1 MKPRRLCAAA
11 LVLLA
16 TNAPAVRAATLGQR
30 VDAIVR
36 ASGFTG
42 PSTGIAILDAT
53 RNQFVYR
60 RNALVQ
66 LKPAS
71 NTKLTT
77 TAAALAKLGIG
88 TRLHTDV
95 YSTGMVS
102 GTTLHGSLWLVGG
115 GDPSLSSSPFTYKAF
130 GGASG
135 RIGDL
140 AAAVKAAGIL
150 RVTGHVYGD
159 ESAFDRVRVGP
170 LWKAIYHNDCP
181 PLTALSVNEDLVRFG
196 HPNAYANPP
205 LRSAQV
211 LIGALRAQG
220 VRVDGT
226 PGVATRPTTAGLVA
240 SEASP
245 RIYRLVQ
252 EMNLPSDNFFAEVL
266 NKDIAVHEGLPGTTH
281 NGRVVTRAYLE
292 SLGIDLTGARFYD
305 GSGLSLGDRLSARQI
320 LAVLRRASLQKYGWF
335 FRNSLPLAGV
345 SGTLSHRM
353 RSGPAYRNARAK
365 TGTLDDA
372 SALSGYVT
380 SANGH
385 EFVFSIVMNHEPLLN
400 ITAAHALQDR
410 IVQTLAG
417 SRPA

>member
-1 MKPRRLCAAA
+1 MKLRYLCAAA
-11 LVLLA
+11 LALLS
-16 TNAPAVRAATLGQR
+16 THAPAARAATLAQR

-42 PSTGIAILDAT
+42 PQTGIAILDGT
-53 RNQFVYR
+53 RNQFIYL
-60 RNALVQ
+60 RNQTAE
-66 LKPAS
+66 LKAAS

-77 TAAALAKLGIG
+77 TAAALAKIGIG
-88 TRLHTDV
+88 ARLHTDV
-95 YSTGMVS
+95 YSTGTRS
-102 GTTLHGSLWLVGG
+102 GTTLRGSLWLVGG

-130 GGASG
+130 GGVSG

-140 AAAVKAAGIL
+140 AAAVRAAGIL

-170 LWKAIYHNDCP
+170 LWKASYRIDCP

-211 LIGALRAQG
+211 LIGALRARG
-220 VRVDGT
+220 VRVDGS
-226 PGVATRPTTAGLVA
+226 PGVATRPGTARLVA
-240 SEASP
+240 TEASP
-245 RIYRLVQ
+245 PIYRLVQ
-252 EMNLPSDNFFAEVL
+252 QMNLPSDNFFAEVL
-266 NKDIAVHEGLPGTTH
+266 NKDIAVHEGLRGTTH
-281 NGRVVTRAYLE
+281 NGRVVTRAYLA

-320 LAVLRRASLQKYGWF
+320 LAVLRQASLRNYGWF

-345 SGTLSHRM
+345 SGTLSKRM

-365 TGTLDDA
+365 TGTLQDA

-385 EFVFSIVMNHEPLLN
+385 QIVFSIVVNHDPLLN
-400 ITAAHALQDR
+400 ITAARALQDR